1 MFIIRFQ
8 FRFCVRV
15 FMYSKI
21 HKQANKNG
29 GNLYFAF
36 YICIFLNSVIIS
48 DRWWSYTIG
57 LHTTV
62 THDFLQQ
69 TVGNSISIKH
79 WRNFSK

>member
-1 MFIIRFQ
+1 MSAVDRPIWLVVAAMAVFDLVTAFFFLCKSVYKFMFIIRFQ

-48 DRWWSYTIG
+48 DR
-57 LHTTV
+57 
-62 THDFLQQ
+62 
-69 TVGNSISIKH
+69 
-79 WRNFSK
+79 